1 MRKNKMTVRGIAIAA
16 GLAAFSAV
24 VQLIHIGYQSPQFGM
39 WIDVVAVSWIIA
51 YFLFGWRMSLTV
63 SVVGALVI
71 TLFAPDTW
79 LGAGMKWVAS
89 APMFF
94 IPAAWLI
101 LQNKDHRYYK
111 YYKNLI
117 VPVIIALVIRCLL
130 VLPLNYY
137 YAIPIWTGM
146 SPAKAMI
153 VIPWYIIVLFNVIQG
168 ILDVGLAWVIV
179 FKFRL
184 DRYAPWKK

>member
-1 MRKNKMTVRGIAIAA
+1 MTVREIAIAA

-24 VQLIHIGYQSPQFGM
+24 VQLIHVGYQSPQFGM
-39 WIDVVAVSWIIA
+39 WIDIVAVSWIIA

-89 APMFF
+89 APMF
-94 IPAAWLI
+94 IMPTAWLI

-111 YYKNLI
+111 NYKNLI
-117 VPVIIALVIRCLL
+117 VPVVIALVIRCLL